1 MNEAALTKSQFVVLP
16 DLDDV
21 KGRPFLR
28 LAPVDSDLSSDSECH
43 FLRDKSNSR
52 MKVACVYEV
61 EHDDKSYRLAAAVYV
76 SVYRNEERASIWQ
89 AQQKAR
95 DIEADRIA
103 REKRETGKTNRLEAR
118 LEPLRV
124 AYQSLP
130 APQRLGFELWVLS
143 VLRRKS

>member
-1 MNEAALTKSQFVVLP
+1 MTEAAMTKSQFVVLP
-16 DLDDV
+16 DLDDA
-21 KGRPFLR
+21 KGRAFMR
-28 LAPVDSDLSSDSECH
+28 LALIDSDLSPDSERH

-76 SVYRNEERASIWQ
+76 SIYRNEERASIWQ

-95 DIEADRIA
+95 DIEAERIA

-130 APQRLGFELWVLS
+130 APQRLGFELWVLA

>member
-1 MNEAALTKSQFVVLP
+1 MTKKAMTKSQFVVLP
-16 DLDDV
+16 DMDDV
-21 KGRPFLR
+21 KGRAFLR
-28 LAPVDSDLSSDSECH
+28 LAPVDSGLASDSERH

-61 EHDDKSYRLAAAVYV
+61 EHDDKSYRLSASVFV
-76 SVYRNEERASIWQ
+76 SVHRDEERASIWQ

-95 DIEADRIA
+95 DIEANRIA
-103 REKRETGKTNRLEAR
+103 REKRETGKTSRLEIL
-118 LEPLRV
+118 LEPLRI

-130 APQRLGFELWVLS
+130 APQRLGFELWVLA